1 MSNPSPGFKKKA
13 GGQNFKKIFVNI
25 CAVCKARCT
34 HPIIAIEVFRRRPP
48 RFAERF
54 LGQLCG
60 SSLPKVCGIAATL
73 FVYNGAFAPWRSF
86 LLEVLQTVK
95 GCTAQ
100 EPPAADDIVNIII
113 HNIHAGGICKDFLE
127 QDTHF

>member
-60 SSLPKVCGIAATL
+60 SSLPKVCRYEKHVSKAMPKIWKQMCKVCVTGFCKACEGYRRY
-73 FVYNGAFAPWRSF
+73 VYN
-86 LLEVLQTVK
+86 VK
-95 GCTAQ
+95 
-100 EPPAADDIVNIII
+100 V
-113 HNIHAGGICKDFLE
+113 H
-127 QDTHF
+127 

>member
-60 SSLPKVCGIAATL
+60 SSLPKVCGVAATL
-73 FVYNGAFAPWRSF
+73 FVYNGAFAPWRFFS
-86 LLEVLQTVK
+86 LRS
-95 GCTAQ
+95 TADSQ
-100 EPPAADDIVNIII
+100 GLHCPGTP
-113 HNIHAGGICKDFLE
+113 CSR
-127 QDTHF
+127 

>member
-34 HPIIAIEVFRRRPP
+34 HPIVAIEVFRRRPP

-60 SSLPKVCGIAATL
+60 SSLPKVCGVAATL

-86 LLEVLQTVK
+86 SLRS
-95 GCTAQ
+95 TADSQ
-100 EPPAADDIVNIII
+100 GLHCPGTP
-113 HNIHAGGICKDFLE
+113 CSR
-127 QDTHF
+127 